1 MASKPTGRKKGRPL
15 NIETSSVNN
24 TPNSIIN
31 ITIPEP
37 PVLGPDGLEL
47 WEQIW
52 SAGNQWLREDHDREL
67 IIQACQIKDEIEDMR
82 RALAIGEVQRTYI
95 ATNKQPTTHPYVNQI
110 AAGRAMLLS
119 LLSTLG
125 LGPEA
130 RTRLGLVEAQSRS
143 ILTELQ
149 QKSQQ
154 RQQQMKV
161 NNNE

>member
-1 MASKPTGRKKGRPL
+1 MANKPTGRNKGRPL
-15 NIETSSVNN
+15 KIQISEVTAAPNN
-24 TPNSIIN
+24 NEAH
-31 ITIPEP
+31 IPDP

-47 WEQIW
+47 WNQIW
-52 SAGNQWLREDHDREL
+52 TAGKQWLREDHDKEL
-67 IIQACQIKDEIEDMR
+67 IIQACQIKDEIEEMR

-110 AAGRAMLLS
+110 AAGRAMLIS
-119 LLSTLG
+119 LMSSLG

-149 QKSQQ
+149 DKSNQ
-154 RQQQMKV
+154 RQQQMRV
-161 NNNE
+161 NNETK